1 MNEYVNN
8 ITLRS
13 SLHQEERIGL
23 ITSQRREVWA
33 HNFTKKR
40 GLGSSLHQEER
51 FGPIRH
57 LLH

>member
-1 MNEYVNN
+1 LIKE
-8 ITLRS
+8 IGLGS

-23 ITSQRREVWA
+23 ITSPRREVWA

-51 FGPIRH
+51 FEEMVG
-57 LLH
+57 